1 MILKMFSVYDSKVE
15 AYMQPQF
22 YRSKGEA
29 IRAFEGA
36 VNSTGTQFETHSE
49 DFTLFY
55 LGEIDDQNGKITC
68 PLTPEPIGKA
78 IEFKKEII

>member
-1 MILKMFSVYDSKVE
+1 MITKIFVVYDSKVE

-29 IRAFEGA
+29 LRAFEGA
-36 VNSTGTQFETHSE
+36 CNQKDTQFNSHPE

-55 LGEIDDQNGKITC
+55 VGEYDDSTATIIQPK
-68 PLTPEPIGKA
+68 TPESLGVA
-78 IEFKKEII
+78 IEYKKD